1 MTERAKVE
9 EDGRRIEAEV
19 DLRLTKYLNAHAKD
33 IEEEVQRRV
42 AVALAKLEEE
52 LSRQMEEQLSEET
65 ARLKNWEVRPCLVLS
80 RPVLMAKGQDSVYDS
95 VVHQPSPNVSIP
107 RCAFPKP
114 ASNPYPDVVHPS
126 LVRPS
131 SACATFLRLC

>member
-1 MTERAKVE
+1 MIIWFADPSRRRREMTERAKVE

-42 AVALAKLEEE
+42 ALALAKLEEE

-65 ARLKNWEVRPCLVLS
+65 ARLKNWEVRPCSVLS
-80 RPVLMAKGQDSVYDS
+80 RPVLMAKGRGYDN

-107 RCAFPKP
+107 RCAFPSQP
-114 ASNPYPDVVHPS
+114 PIHS
-126 LVRPS
+126 RMS
-131 SACATFLRLC
+131 SV